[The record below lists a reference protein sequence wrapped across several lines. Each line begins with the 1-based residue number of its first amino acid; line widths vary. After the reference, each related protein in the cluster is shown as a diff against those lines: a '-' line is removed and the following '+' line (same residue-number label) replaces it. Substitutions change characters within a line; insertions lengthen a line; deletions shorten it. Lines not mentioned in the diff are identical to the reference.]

1 MYNNL
6 RNERIIVDMK
16 SYDEVSHLNEENRDD
31 VDLYCD
37 FLKERFLTL
46 SGNN

>member
-1 MYNNL
+1 MYNDL
-6 RNERIIVDMK
+6 KNERIIVDMK
-16 SYDEVSHLNEENRDD
+16 SYSEVSHLVDEDRDD
-31 VDLYCD
+31 IDLCCD

>member
-1 MYNNL
+1 MYNDL
-6 RNERIIVDMK
+6 KNERIIVDMK
-16 SYDEVSHLNEENRDD
+16 SYNEVSHLDEENRDD
-31 VDLYCD
+31 IDLYCD

>member
-16 SYDEVSHLNEENRDD
+16 SYNEVSSLDEENRDD